1 MHYQSGQSREQAS
14 LFPEVLDEL
23 LPADHP
29 VRIIDL
35 FVDQLNLAELGFDK
49 VKLAVKGRPPYHP
62 ADLLKLY
69 LYGYLNRVRSS
80 RRLEA
85 ECQRNIEVLWLL
97 NRLAPDHKT
106 IANFRKDQRKGIQA
120 VCRAFVQLCRQANL
134 IGGALVAID
143 GSKFQAVA
151 SPRKAVST
159 KELTRQQAQLEERIA
174 RYLSELDQADN
185 TEEETPDRRR
195 VAQAICQLR
204 AMQDDVATR
213 LLFLKE
219 LGLHQHVVGEPEA
232 QLMRD
237 GQKRIVPAYNVQ
249 SAVDERHKLIVH
261 HEVVNDASD
270 QNQLLPMTTATKA
283 VLAQDQLTVVADAG
297 YSNGEHLAGCEQT
310 GVTPYVALNRGAN
323 NQGDGSLYSRSQ
335 FHYDAQNDCYRCPA
349 DQLLVRKQIN
359 RAKRVVA
366 YQGVACGACRM
377 KSQCTQAKQ
386 RLIERHFDEET
397 FIRVQARL
405 NAEPDIMRRR
415 KAIVEHPF
423 GNLKRWIMGDGRFLL
438 RGLKGAQT
446 ESALA
451 VLAYNLR
458 RVLNVLG
465 AMQMRRLLLA

>member
-1 MHYQSGQSREQAS
+1 MHYHRGQSRDQAS
-14 LFPEVLDEL
+14 FFPEALDEL
-23 LPADHP
+23 LPANHA

-35 FVDQLNLAELGFDK
+35 FVEQLNLAELGFSK
-49 VKLAVKGRPPYHP
+49 VKLAGKGRPPYHP

-97 NRLAPDHKT
+97 NRLSPDHKT

-120 VCRAFVQLCRQANL
+120 VCRAFVQFCRKADL
-134 IGGALVAID
+134 ISSELIAID
-143 GSKFQAVA
+143 GSKFHAVA
-151 SPRKAVST
+151 SRSKAVST
-159 KELTRQQAQLEERIA
+159 KELVRQQAQLEERIA
-174 RYLSELDQADN
+174 RYLSELDQVDQ
-185 TEEETPDRRR
+185 TEEGTLNR
-195 VAQAICQLR
+195 AQVEGAIRQLR

-213 LLFLKE
+213 LLFLE
-219 LGLHQHVVGEPEA
+219 EMGLHQHVVGEPEA
-232 QLMRD
+232 QLMQD

-261 HEVVNDASD
+261 HEVVTDAND
-270 QNQLLPMTTATKA
+270 QNQLLPMATATKA
-283 VLAQDQLTVVADAG
+283 VLEQEQLSAVADAG
-297 YSNGEHLAGCEQT
+297 YSNGEQLTGCEQA
-310 GVTPYVALNRGAN
+310 GITPYVALNRAVN
-323 NQGDGSLYSRSQ
+323 NQGDGTLYDRSLFR
-335 FHYDAQNDCYRCPA
+335 YDAQNDCYRCPT

-359 RAKRVVA
+359 RAKHAVV
-366 YQGVACGACRM
+366 YQGIACGECQM

-386 RLIERHFDEET
+386 RLIRRHFDEET
-397 FIRVQARL
+397 FSRVQARL
-405 NAEPDIMRRR
+405 EANPDIMRRR

-451 VLAYNLR
+451 ILAYNLR

-465 AMQMRRLLLA
+465 VAQMQRLLMA